1 MEFLAEFHPRVIHFP
16 ISFLLLYMLLE
27 IIGTVFNKDFFSKAA
42 HLLLFLGVIGAVAA
56 VLTGK
61 QAELAFEYWNKEAG
75 QLMEAHETYAN
86 ITLWYFTAIL
96 VLRTAFVLK
105 KKFTGYFRYIFVVLA
120 VVGAYFVYETGDH
133 GGRMVY
139 EHGIGTQYKINLMED
154 E

>member
-1 MEFLAEFHPRVIHFP
+1 MGRFLIK
-16 ISFLLLYMLLE
+16 I
-27 IIGTVFNKDFFSKAA
+27 FFSKAA
-42 HLLLFLGVIGAVAA
+42 YLLLLLGVIGAVAA

-75 QLMEAHETYAN
+75 QLMEAHEMYAN

-96 VLRTAFVLK
+96 ILRTVFVLK
-105 KKFTGYFRYIFVVLA
+105 KKFTGYFRYIFVALA
-120 VVGAYFVYETGDH
+120 IVGAYFVYETGDH

-139 EHGIGTQYKINLMED
+139 EHGIGTQYKINVMED